1 VSQPGASGA
10 LALVDELL
18 RTVEGLHDKLD
29 QALDL
34 VNEERRGDVRAAAAA
49 VQDAAIRTIALNHD
63 LERAQRALGGTPAD
77 AAV

>member
-34 VNEERRGDVRAAAAA
+34 VNEERRGDVRAAA